1 MKVIVPLAI
10 LANLGMAWLFFRDWR
25 DTLIAHVPLVTGM
38 AWLVGLMALLG
49 MSLNVVNIVAA
60 IISTGVIVDYGLG
73 MTYENRQELRLGTPM
88 AVTLSAATNVVGAG
102 ALLFTKHPALFSTG
116 VAMVICMTSGYLAA
130 MLVVPP
136 LCRLLGGPKLAEERP

>member
-1 MKVIVPLAI
+1 MKMIVPLAI

-25 DTLIAHVPLVTGM
+25 DTFIAHVPLVTGM
-38 AWLVGLMALLG
+38 VWLVGIMALLG
-49 MSLNVVNIVAA
+49 IALNVVNIVAA

-88 AVTLSAATNVVGAG
+88 AVTLSAVTNVIGAA

-116 VAMVICMTSGYLAA
+116 VAMVICMVTGYLAA

-136 LCRLLGGPKLAEERP
+136 LCRLLGGAQLTGGRS